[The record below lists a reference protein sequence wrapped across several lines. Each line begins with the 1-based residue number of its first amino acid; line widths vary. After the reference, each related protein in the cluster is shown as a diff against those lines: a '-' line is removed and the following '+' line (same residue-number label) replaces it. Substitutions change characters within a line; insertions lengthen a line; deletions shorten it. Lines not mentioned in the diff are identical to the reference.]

1 MHSIKH
7 VAVVIVGFRN
17 SADIS
22 SCLNALARSTYRDFE
37 VVICE
42 NGGSAAF
49 ADLQRAIPTLL
60 PSGQQVRAFEAPK
73 NLGFAGGV
81 NFGLRESPAADAWW
95 VLNPDTT
102 PQAGALEAMVERLN
116 VGDCEAVGSTVC
128 LDNGL
133 VQSHGGCWQPWLAR
147 AVSIGWGTRQ
157 DNKVNPELVEQ
168 KQNYL
173 NGASFL
179 VGKRFLEAAG
189 PLREDYFLYCE
200 EVEWFLRG
208 VAKGMRLGFAA
219 DALVVHEQGSTTGA
233 GENFSKRP
241 RLPVYLGERNKILLT
256 RDCYPHRLPIAAFA
270 AFGRLLLSAARH
282 RAWRQLGYGSAGWV
296 AGLRNERDLP
306 KWLIQRL

>member
-1 MHSIKH
+1 MH
-7 VAVVIVGFRN
+7 VAIVIVGFRN
-17 SADIS
+17 SVDIS
-22 SCLNALARSTYRDFE
+22 SCLKALAASTHADFE

-42 NGGSAAF
+42 NGGAAAF
-49 ADLQRAIPTLL
+49 AELMGAIPALL
-60 PSGQQVRAFEAPK
+60 PDGQAVRVFQAPR

-102 PQAGALEAMVERLN
+102 PQAGALEAMLKRLN
-116 VGDCEAVGSTVC
+116 MGDCDAVGSTVC

-147 AVSIGWGTRQ
+147 AVSIGWGSRQ
-157 DNKVNPELVEQ
+157 EKPVKPELVEQ

-208 VAKGMRLGFAA
+208 RAKGMRLGFAS
-219 DALVVHEQGSTTGA
+219 DALVVHQQGSTTGA

-241 RLPVYLGERNKILLT
+241 RLPVYLGERNRILLT
-256 RDCYPHRLPIAAFA
+256 RDCYPLRLPIAAIA
-270 AFGRLLLSAARH
+270 AFGRLLLSAARY
-282 RAWRQLGYGSAGWV
+282 RAWRQLGYGSAGWI

-306 KWLIQRL
+306 KWLIRSLS